1 MQLRIRATIKRDW
14 KDLNPDVASP
24 TAGSCDGE
32 DRGDVGGETRV
43 EAIRSDA
50 SDVQWCEGVRRV
62 RLGAGAAQRLRAD
75 CVFCIRGDDLGDR
88 ER

>member
-1 MQLRIRATIKRDW
+1 MKRDW
-14 KDLNPDVASP
+14 KDLDPDVASP

-50 SDVQWCEGVRRV
+50 RDVQWCEGVGRV
-62 RLGAGAAQRLRAD
+62 
-75 CVFCIRGDDLGDR
+75 
-88 ER
+88 